1 MLLNLTAIV
10 IGYLLGSIPSAYI
23 MAKLRKGID
32 IREVDIGNVGAG
44 AVLRQIGIWEGA
56 IVLLVDVGKGVATI
70 LIARALGVSQLWM
83 LGAGFAA
90 ILGHSFPIYIGF
102 RGGQSVATIIGI
114 FLILTPAAM
123 IVTLGIIGIVLF
135 SNYHLFFRRLFF
147 GVACAA
153 PALPLS
159 IWLFESSALLISYSL
174 AVVLFVAFRNREK
187 LKHPKAVTAMPKN
200 DNIVNIDTED
210 NEMASTDQQTKMEA

>member
-1 MLLNLTAIV
+1 MLLNLTVIV

-23 MAKLRKGID
+23 VARQRKGID
-32 IREVDIGNVGAG
+32 IREVDIGNMGA
-44 AVLRQIGIWEGA
+44 AAIFRQVGIWEG
-56 IVLLVDVGKGVATI
+56 IVVLLVDVGKGVAAI
-70 LIARALGVSQLWM
+70 LIARAFGVSQLWV

-114 FLILTPAAM
+114 FLILTPEAIA
-123 IVTLGIIGIVLF
+123 VTLGLIGIVLF
-135 SNYHLFFRRLFF
+135 SNYRLFFHRFFF

-174 AVVLFVAFRNREK
+174 AIVLFVAFRNREK
-187 LKHPKAVTAMPKN
+187 LKHPKAVGAIPQNINTAN
-200 DNIVNIDTED
+200 HNIED
-210 NEMASTDQQTKMEA
+210 N